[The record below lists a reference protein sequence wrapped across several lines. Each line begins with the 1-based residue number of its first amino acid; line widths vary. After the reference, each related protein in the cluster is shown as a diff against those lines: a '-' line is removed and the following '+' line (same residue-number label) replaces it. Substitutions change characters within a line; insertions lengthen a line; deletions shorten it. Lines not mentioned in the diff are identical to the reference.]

1 MQPNVKFQIEL
12 PKKNLG
18 LAKSHL
24 QKHVATRK
32 NNPYN
37 SYKDKWIE
45 MKVLHLIQLLSIVE
59 IESSKKTTFNLNYWI
74 K

>member
-1 MQPNVKFQIEL
+1 MRPNVKFQTEL

-32 NNPYN
+32 NRPL
-37 SYKDKWIE
+37 K
-45 MKVLHLIQLLSIVE
+45 
-59 IESSKKTTFNLNYWI
+59 
-74 K
+74 